1 MFFRLFNKPVNRP
14 IVTVINLMVLFC
26 FIISI
31 NACKTTETVKYQ
43 KEELKLNENLKIISL
58 VLKNGTKINTE
69 SKTVIYKENYNDSLK
84 VFLIMATDSI
94 VGKEIRLRE
103 TSTPGVYDTVKVNYK
118 KITKAET
125 LESVIPLNDVSEIY
139 IEKEETNVVGTVLTV
154 VGISLGLAIIIAVI
168 AGTNKKD
175 PEPTRQQCCPF
186 IYSFNGEKYVFDGEP
201 LGGAICEGLTRT
213 DYSRLE
219 ELNPSNGKFKLLIR
233 NEADEKQYLDEI
245 KLMIVPHGKNTL
257 VTPNPEGEFFNYTT
271 IISPESVKD
280 ENGKDVS
287 VFFKDKDNI
296 KWQTQLPYNTEYK
309 ISAER
314 HKLKFRFPKPEGAKN
329 ALLLVNCGT
338 AQWGSNMIKEMLQLR
353 GNKVDE
359 WYQSVNTGGIE
370 MFKLYQF
377 MEREEL
383 YTLKVNLL
391 EGSEYKSKTYI
402 PAGGPLVD
410 EDKIIRLP
418 LENVTGKYV
427 EFTLN
432 PPAGYWKIDQIGII
446 YDYEIIEKDRIKEI
460 EAAYAVDQDN
470 KDFVNEIRNSDKAY
484 YNMPEPGNT
493 SNVYFDVPPEFDKTR
508 NEIFLKT
515 KGYYEVRVDR
525 EKKEQRAMIDDI
537 MATPGKIIKYSMMLY
552 NQKIKDITENKTID
566 NIKIKQ

>member
-14 IVTVINLMVLFC
+14 IITVINLMVLFC
-26 FIISI
+26 FMISI
-31 NACKTTETVKYQ
+31 NGCRTTETVKYP
-43 KEELKLNENLKIISL
+43 KEEMRLNENIKITSL
-58 VLKNGTKINTE
+58 VLKNGTIVNTE
-69 SKTVIYKENYNDSLK
+69 SNNVVYKENYNDSSK
-84 VFLIMATDSI
+84 VFLIMTTDSI
-94 VGKEIRLRE
+94 VGKKVRLRQ
-103 TSTPGVYDTVKVNYK
+103 TSTPGVYDTVKVDYGKVK
-118 KITKAET
+118 KEDII
-125 LESVIPLNDVSEIY
+125 LRVIPLNDVSEIY
-139 IEKEETNVVGTVLTV
+139 IEKEEANVVGTVLTV
-154 VGISLGLAIIIAVI
+154 VGITLGLAIIIAVI
-168 AGTNKKD
+168 AGTSKETPKD
-175 PEPTRQQCCPF
+175 PPPQQCCPF

-219 ELNPSNGKFKLLIR
+219 ELNPSDGKFKLLIR
-233 NEADEKQYLDEI
+233 NEADEKQFLDEI
-245 KLMIVPHGKNTL
+245 KLMIVSHEENTF

-271 IISPESVKD
+271 IVSPGSVTD

-296 KWQTQLPYNTEYK
+296 KWQTQLPYDTDYK
-309 ISAER
+309 SGVER

-329 ALLLVNCGT
+329 ALLIVNCGT
-338 AQWGSNMIKEMLQLR
+338 ALWGSNMIKEMLQLR

-359 WYQSVNTGGIE
+359 WYKSVNTGGIE

-391 EGSEYKSKTYI
+391 EGSEYKSRTYI

-418 LENVTGKYV
+418 LENVKGDFV

-460 EAAYAVDQDN
+460 EAVYAIDQDN
-470 KDFVNEIRNSDKAY
+470 NDFINEIRNTDKAY
-484 YNMPEPGNT
+484 YNMPEIGNT
-493 SNVYFDVPPEFDKTR
+493 SNVYYDVPPEFDKIR

-515 KGYYEVRVDR
+515 TGYYEVRVDR
-525 EKKEQRAMIDDI
+525 EKNEQRSMIDDI
-537 MATPGKIIKYSMMLY
+537 MSTPGKIIQYSLALY
-552 NQKIKDITENKTID
+552 SQKIKSITDNKAF
-566 NIKIKQ
+566 NSIK